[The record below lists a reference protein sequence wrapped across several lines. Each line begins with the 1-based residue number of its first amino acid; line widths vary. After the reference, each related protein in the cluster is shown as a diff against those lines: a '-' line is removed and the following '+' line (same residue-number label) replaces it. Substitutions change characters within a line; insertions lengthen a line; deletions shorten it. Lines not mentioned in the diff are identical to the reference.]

1 MFQIS
6 GEKESKSKKKGDPD
20 KVSQQCFKNF
30 PPDVEASFH
39 STHNICLDAN
49 VFFLH
54 LFVCSCQIGQW
65 WQRRGD
71 KISQIKEE
79 VHSWLSIHVPNI
91 WRQGQRQREEEEERQ
106 VHLQLCSPDEPLKS
120 IQRFLLC
127 VFQERQTI
135 VMTLTWRK
143 RKNQR
148 RKRVKGRRKR

>member
-1 MFQIS
+1 MFQI
-6 GEKESKSKKKGDPD
+6 GGDKESKSKKKGDLS
-20 KVSQQCFKNF
+20 KVS
-30 PPDVEASFH
+30 PPDAEAPFH
-39 STHNICLDAN
+39 STHDICLDAN
-49 VFFLH
+49 VFFLLH
-54 LFVCSCQIGQW
+54 LFVCSCQIRQW

-79 VHSWLSIHVPNI
+79 VHSWLSVHVPNI

-106 VHLQLCSPDEPLKS
+106 VHLQLRSPEESLKS
-120 IQRFLLC
+120 IQRFLLR

-135 VMTLTWRK
+135 VMTPTQRK